1 MVSAGAEAWGRGAFP
16 LEEFPL
22 DLDGEHPVAD
32 VEPLTSGG
40 ADMRLA
46 GSWGRGAA
54 PGAGEG
60 AGPVPGA
67 GLGARRGAVGEG
79 HAAGARASLARFLRL
94 LCGLGDLAGA
104 AALLLHVL
112 DDAHGHSL
120 PHVAHGEAAC
130 RERFV
135 NCGGAQ
141 DAMRRCIGHPQ
152 NSLTPLKGCK
162 GGKLFDLLLVPGKS
176 LRGSSK

>member
-1 MVSAGAEAWGRGAFP
+1 VVSAGAEAWGGGAFP

-22 DLDGEHPVAD
+22 DFDGEHPVAD

-46 GSWGRGAA
+46 GGRGRGAA
-54 PGAGEG
+54 PGAG

-79 HAAGARASLARFLRL
+79 HAAGARASLARFLSL
-94 LCGLGDLAGA
+94 LCGLGDLACA

-130 RERFV
+130 GERCV
-135 NCGGAQ
+135 NYRDAQ
-141 DAMRRCIGHPQ
+141 DAVCRCIGRPQ
-152 NSLTPLKGCK
+152 NSLSCSDRQSPSSLEQQQVCSS
-162 GGKLFDLLLVPGKS
+162 LVRPN
-176 LRGSSK
+176 

>member
-1 MVSAGAEAWGRGAFP
+1 MAGPVAILRPCNHGWWPAAGCGRRGPPFFLRSLSLLGKRALSVVSAGAEAWGGGAFP

-22 DLDGEHPVAD
+22 DFDGEHPVAD

-46 GSWGRGAA
+46 GGRGRGAA
-54 PGAGEG
+54 PGAG

-79 HAAGARASLARFLRL
+79 HAAGARASLARFLSL
-94 LCGLGDLAGA
+94 LCGLGDLACA

-120 PHVAHGEAAC
+120 PHVAHGEAA
-130 RERFV
+130 ERWV
-135 NCGGAQ
+135 
-141 DAMRRCIGHPQ
+141 
-152 NSLTPLKGCK
+152 L
-162 GGKLFDLLLVPGKS
+162 
-176 LRGSSK
+176 

>member
-1 MVSAGAEAWGRGAFP
+1 MSAGAEAWGGGAFP

-46 GSWGRGAA
+46 GRRGGGAA
-54 PGAGEG
+54 PGTGEG

-79 HAAGARASLARFLRL
+79 HAAGTRASLAGFLRL

-120 PHVAHGEAAC
+120 PHVTHGEAAC
-130 RERFV
+130 RERCV

-141 DAMRRCIGHPQ
+141 DAVCRCIGRPQ
-152 NSLTPLKGCK
+152 NSLTPFKWFKG
-162 GGKLFDLLLVPGKS
+162 
-176 LRGSSK
+176 